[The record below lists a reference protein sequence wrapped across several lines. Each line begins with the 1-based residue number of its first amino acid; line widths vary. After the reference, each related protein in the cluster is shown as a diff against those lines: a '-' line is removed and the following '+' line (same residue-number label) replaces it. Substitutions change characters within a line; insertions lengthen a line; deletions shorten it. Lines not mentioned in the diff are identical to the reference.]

1 MYFGISARKLN
12 LWQSAVIAGLPRAPS
27 RFSPRVD
34 PKAAAARGREVLTA
48 MVETGAITEDA
59 AREAS
64 AAIAFPPRSSTGAGY
79 FADWAAERAQS
90 VVATGSDAA
99 VRTTLDVR
107 AQGIVESR
115 LAALLDGPGANATI
129 SQGAVVVMDAATGAV
144 RAMTGGRDYRSFPY
158 NRAVVARRQP
168 GSSFKIFVWLA
179 ALEHGLRPDDTV
191 LDAPIRLGSW
201 QPSNFDN
208 KFHGEVSMEDALAES
223 LNTVSVRLLQQ
234 AGGAKAVAEVA
245 NRMGLAESFPNN
257 ASIALGTS
265 EVGLL
270 ELAGAYATLFNGGRL
285 VTPRALDD
293 VVADGKRIALPKLDQ
308 RAVVDPDLAAMM
320 VRMMTAVVARG
331 SGRAAAVS
339 GRLVAGKTGTTQDY
353 RDAWFIG
360 AIGAGTPGA
369 LVIGVWLG
377 NDDNRPMSG
386 VTGGS
391 FPARLFHDIAAD
403 LKQ

>member
-1 MYFGISARKLN
+1 
-12 LWQSAVIAGLPRAPS
+12 
-27 RFSPRVD
+27 
-34 PKAAAARGREVLTA
+34 
-48 MVETGAITEDA
+48 
-59 AREAS
+59 
-64 AAIAFPPRSSTGAGY
+64 
-79 FADWAAERAQS
+79 
-90 VVATGSDAA
+90 
-99 VRTTLDVR
+99 
-107 AQGIVESR
+107 
-115 LAALLDGPGANATI
+115 
-129 SQGAVVVMDAATGAV
+129 
-144 RAMTGGRDYRSFPY
+144 
-158 NRAVVARRQP
+158 
-168 GSSFKIFVWLA
+168 
-179 ALEHGLRPDDTV
+179 
-191 LDAPIRLGSW
+191 
-201 QPSNFDN
+201 
-208 KFHGEVSMEDALAES
+208 
-223 LNTVSVRLLQQ
+223 
-234 AGGAKAVAEVA
+234 
-245 NRMGLAESFPNN
+245 
-257 ASIALGTS
+257 
-265 EVGLL
+265 
-270 ELAGAYATLFNGGRL
+270 L